1 MGNGQ
6 VFLPIDGAKTKPAK
20 TVELSVSW
28 CEKKYMCVRNS
39 SKICNTFQTK
49 LKTI

>member
-28 CEKKYMCVRNS
+28 CEKNICVWEIVQKYVTLFKQN
-39 SKICNTFQTK
+39 
-49 LKTI
+49 

>member
-6 VFLPIDGAKTKPAK
+6 VFLIDGAKTNLEK

-28 CEKKYMCVRNS
+28 CEKNICVWEIVKKYVTLFKQN
-39 SKICNTFQTK
+39 
-49 LKTI
+49 